1 MEVLNDRN
9 FLLYCAKNYS
19 NPQCHSTEEFLE
31 DVNRIKYI
39 KKLLTR
45 WQERGELKDRLILN
59 HLIVLH
65 NVFSPEVLCRILYLK
80 MVQHMSLLKPFLV
93 YLGIMVELIRNVS
106 EEGIIRTDEIG
117 MDQGI
122 IDALR
127 RI

>member
-1 MEVLNDRN
+1 MSLLTDDN
-9 FLLYCAKNYS
+9 FLLYCAQHYENK
-19 NPQCHSTEEFLE
+19 QCHSTEEFLE
-31 DVNRIKYI
+31 DVHRIKYI

-45 WQERGELKDRLILN
+45 WQEKGELKDRLILN
-59 HLIVLH
+59 HLIVLQ

-80 MVQHMSLLKPFLV
+80 MVQQMPLLKPFLV
-93 YLGIMVELIRNVS
+93 YLGIMIETIRDVQERGS
-106 EEGIIRTDEIG
+106 IATDSIG